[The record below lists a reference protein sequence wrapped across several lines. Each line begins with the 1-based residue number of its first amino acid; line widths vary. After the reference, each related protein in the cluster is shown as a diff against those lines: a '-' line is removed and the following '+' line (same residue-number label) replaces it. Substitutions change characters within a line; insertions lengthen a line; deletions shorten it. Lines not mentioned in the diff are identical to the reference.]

1 MYSMGYYLAYLVNK
15 AAIPPKNSMNTA
27 NQAYQYTNMGN
38 IQISNPMM
46 MARAIIA
53 PPLACF
59 VSTIN
64 ITSSIVTMFFLLFEF

>member
-1 MYSMGYYLAYLVNK
+1 
-15 AAIPPKNSMNTA
+15 
-27 NQAYQYTNMGN
+27 MGN

-64 ITSSIVTMFFLLFEF
+64 ITSSIVTMFFLYSSFSLIPPILGAKTL